1 MVQRETPRNN
11 MNLYE
16 ELYKVKCAEL
26 EVLRLLLKEKEHL
39 VNLSSFICSCPLC
52 GSLLKIEKGNGNE

>member
-1 MVQRETPRNN
+1 